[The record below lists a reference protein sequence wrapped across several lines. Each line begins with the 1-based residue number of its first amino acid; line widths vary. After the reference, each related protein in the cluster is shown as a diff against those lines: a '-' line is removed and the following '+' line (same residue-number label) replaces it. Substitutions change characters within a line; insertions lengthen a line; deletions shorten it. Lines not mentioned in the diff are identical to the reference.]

1 VEERADKM
9 TVGTIE
15 KRRRRTAPAPAR
27 PVASGRGW
35 LWAVVQIAVLGAE
48 IFALLF
54 LLAQPAFRPRHVQ
67 VTGTKHLTAAEVTDA
82 LHLPGDRNIFLLSQ
96 ADLAKRL
103 QALPWVR
110 SANVSLTLPDRVSVT
125 VTEWTPS
132 AVLQVGETTYY
143 LNDLGEV
150 LDPAVEAGSLPVINR
165 PGFGPARE
173 GQRAVGS
180 DLLPMLV
187 KLRSGFTA
195 AFRISV
201 MSFQLDRREVLTAQT
216 DRGWPIIFGQMV
228 TADDRASLE
237 PKLAA
242 LRALSSRIDF
252 VSAPIQYINLENPRA
267 PAVQMR
273 SHK

>member
-1 VEERADKM
+1 M

-15 KRRRRTAPAPAR
+15 KRRRRTTAEPVK

-35 LWAVVQIAVLGAE
+35 IWALLQIVVLGGE

-54 LLAQPAFRPRHVQ
+54 LLAQPAFHPRHVE
-67 VTGTKHLTAAEVTDA
+67 VLGTKHLTAAEVTGA
-82 LHLPGDRNIFLLSQ
+82 LNLPNDRNIFLLSQ
-96 ADLAKRL
+96 AELANRL

-110 SANVSLTLPDRVSVT
+110 TSTVSLALPDRVSVR

-150 LDPAVEAGSLPVINR
+150 LDPAAEAGGLTVISR
-165 PGFGPARE
+165 PGFGPARD
-173 GQRAVGS
+173 GQQAVGS
-180 DLLPMLV
+180 ELLPMLV
-187 KLRSGFTA
+187 QLRAGFTP
-195 AFRISV
+195 AFKIAV
-201 MSFQLDRREVLTAQT
+201 TAFQLDRREVLTAQT
-216 DRGWPIIFGQMV
+216 DRGWTIIFGQML
-228 TADDRASLE
+228 TGEDRASLE

-242 LRALSSRIDF
+242 LRALSSRIDLA
-252 VSAPIQYINLENPRA
+252 SAPIQYINLENPRA

-273 SHK
+273 AHK

>member
-1 VEERADKM
+1 M

-15 KRRRRTAPAPAR
+15 KRRRRTAPAPAK

-35 LWAVVQIAVLGAE
+35 IWAVVQVALVAAE

-54 LLAQPAFRPRHVQ
+54 LLAQPAFRPRHVAVIGTNHLTPAQ
-67 VTGTKHLTAAEVTDA
+67 VTGA
-82 LHLPGDRNIFLLSQ
+82 LNLQGDRSIFLLSQ
-96 ADLAKRL
+96 SDLAKRL
-103 QALPWVR
+103 EALPWVR
-110 SANVSLTLPDRVSVT
+110 SASVSLGLPDRVSVR

-150 LDPAVEAGSLPVINR
+150 LDPAAEAGSLPVINR
-165 PGFGPARE
+165 PGFGPARD
-173 GQRAVGS
+173 GQHAIGG
-180 DLLPMLV
+180 DLLPMLAQ
-187 KLRSGFTA
+187 LRAGFPA
-195 AFRISV
+195 AFKISV
-201 MSFQLDRREVLTAQT
+201 TSFQLDRREVLTAQT
-216 DRGWPIIFGQMV
+216 DRGWTIIFGQMV
-228 TADDRASLE
+228 TAQDRVSLE

-242 LRALSSRIDF
+242 LRALSSRIDL

-273 SHK
+273 ARK

>member
-1 VEERADKM
+1 M

-15 KRRRRTAPAPAR
+15 KRRRRTAPAPAK

-35 LWAVVQIAVLGAE
+35 LWALLQIAVLGVE

-54 LLAQPAFRPRHVQ
+54 LLAQPAFRPKHVGI
-67 VTGTKHLTAAEVTDA
+67 VGTKHLTAAQVSNA
-82 LHLPGDRNIFLLSQ
+82 LNLPGDRNIFLLNQ

-103 QALPWVR
+103 EALPWVR
-110 SANVSLTLPDRVSVT
+110 TAGVSLALPDRITVT
-125 VTEWTPS
+125 ITEWTPS

-143 LNDLGEV
+143 LSDLGEV
-150 LDPAVEAGSLPVINR
+150 LDPAAEAGNLPVINR
-165 PGFGPARE
+165 PGFGPARA
-173 GQRAVGS
+173 GQHAVGS

-187 KLRSGFTA
+187 QLRAGFTS
-195 AFRISV
+195 AFKISV
-201 MSFQLDRREVLTAQT
+201 TSFQLDRREVLTAQT

-242 LRALSSRIDF
+242 LRALSSRIDLI
-252 VSAPIQYINLENPRA
+252 SAPIQYINLENPRA

-273 SHK
+273 PHK

>member
-1 VEERADKM
+1 M

-15 KRRRRTAPAPAR
+15 KRRRTAPAPAT
-27 PVASGRGW
+27 AMAKGRGW
-35 LWAVVQIAVLGAE
+35 IWAVVQIAVFGGE

-54 LLAQPAFRPRHVQ
+54 LLAQPAFRPRHLE
-67 VTGTKHLTAAEVTDA
+67 VTGTKHLTVSQVTGA
-82 LHLPGDRNIFLLSQ
+82 LSLPADRSIFLFSQ
-96 ADLAKRL
+96 TDLARRL

-110 SANVSLTLPDRVSVT
+110 SANVSLALPDRVAVS

-150 LDPAVEAGSLPVINR
+150 LDPAAEAGSLPVINR

-173 GQRAVGS
+173 GQHAVGS
-180 DLLPMLV
+180 DLLAMLV
-187 KLRSGFTA
+187 KLRSGFSA

-201 MSFQLDRREVLTAQT
+201 MSFQLDRRDVLTAQT

-228 TADDRASLE
+228 TTEDPATLE

-242 LRALSSRIDF
+242 LGALSS
-252 VSAPIQYINLENPRA
+252 
-267 PAVQMR
+267 
-273 SHK
+273 

>member
-1 VEERADKM
+1 M

-15 KRRRRTAPAPAR
+15 KRRRRTTPAPAK

-35 LWAVVQIAVLGAE
+35 LWALLQIAVLGGE

-54 LLAQPAFRPRHVQ
+54 LLAQPAFRPRQ
-67 VTGTKHLTAAEVTDA
+67 VEVVGTRHLTVAEVTGA
-82 LHLPGDRNIFLLSQ
+82 LNLPSDRNIFLLSQ
-96 ADLAKRL
+96 VELANRL

-110 SANVSLTLPDRVSVT
+110 TANVSLALPDRVSVR

-150 LDPAVEAGSLPVINR
+150 LDPAAEAGGLTVISR
-165 PGFGPARE
+165 AGFGPATD
-173 GQRAVGS
+173 GQHAVAS
-180 DLLPMLV
+180 ELLPMLIQ
-187 KLRSGFTA
+187 LRAGFTP
-195 AFRISV
+195 AFKV
-201 MSFQLDRREVLTAQT
+201 AVTSFQLDRREVLTAQT
-216 DRGWPIIFGQMV
+216 DRGWTIIFGQMV
-228 TADDRASLE
+228 TSEDRASLE

-242 LRALSSRIDF
+242 LRALSTRIDLT
-252 VSAPIQYINLENPRA
+252 SAPIQYINLENARA

-273 SHK
+273 AHK